1 MGATHVKEASRGNQS
16 LCGLELRVRYARR
29 RRREGGGR
37 RRKEEEEEASRGL
50 EIGL

>member
-29 RRREGGGR
+29 RREGGGR
-37 RRKEEEEEASRGL
+37 RRKEEEEASRGL

>member
-1 MGATHVKEASRGNQS
+1 MGATHVKEASWGNQS
-16 LCGLELRVRYARR
+16 LCGLELRVRYAR

>member
-29 RRREGGGR
+29 RREGGGR

>member
-16 LCGLELRVRYARR
+16 LCDLELRVRYARR
-29 RRREGGGR
+29 RGEGGGR
-37 RRKEEEEEASRGL
+37 RRKEEEEARRGL